1 MKIVLASTNKDKI
14 KEIKAFLKT
23 WDIKG
28 FDEVATPFE
37 IEENGTSFKENALIK
52 AKTLYDFLGDEN
64 LIVMSDD
71 SGLSL
76 PILGNKPGI
85 HSARFAGAHVK
96 AKENTKKL
104 VQTLKDMGVKKTPAH
119 YTTCIALAT
128 KWGDFSV
135 HGYMYG
141 EVIDEMIGDKGFGY
155 DPAFIPL
162 GEIRTLGQMEEHEKL
177 AISHRTNG
185 LKLAKKLLKTL
196 PKG

>member
-14 KEIKAFLKT
+14 KEIKAFLKD

-28 FDEVATPFE
+28 FDEVTTPFE

-52 AKTLYDFLGDEN
+52 AKALYDFLGDEN
-64 LIVMSDD
+64 VIVMSDD
-71 SGLSL
+71 SGISL
-76 PILGNKPGI
+76 PILGGKPGI
-85 HSARFAGAHVK
+85 HSARFSGVNAK
-96 AKENTKKL
+96 AKDNTKKL
-104 VQTLKDMGVKKTPAH
+104 VQTLKDMGVEKTDAH

-128 KWGDFSV
+128 KWGDFTV

-141 EVIDEMIGDKGFGY
+141 EAIDKMIGEKGFGY
-155 DPAFIPL
+155 DPMFIPK
-162 GEIRTLGQMEEHEKL
+162 GENRTLGQMEDEEKL

-185 LKLAKKLLKTL
+185 LKLAKIILKTL